1 MYRWVQKSNQNLQLQ
16 KKPKMGSLVGIVGF
30 SIKNWRIVIGVML
43 FAVIGGLLALD
54 RLPMDAEPDIPVPFV
69 TVQVVL
75 PGVSPEDSERL
86 LIKPMETEIKSIE
99 GVKQINSI
107 AATNIAQMT
116 IEFEISHD
124 LDKAL
129 TDVIEKVDR
138 ARADFP
144 REAREPI
151 IEEISTSTLPILVV
165 NLWGDAPERELQ
177 KRAKE
182 IQSRL
187 ESLPEVLEAKIT
199 GERTNVL
206 EAIIDPSKSESLNI
220 TIDEIS
226 LAVNNNN
233 SLVPAGAL
241 QTNNG
246 KFNIKVPGL
255 IEGTEDLSNIVIRR
269 GQNNSIIR
277 MSDIANI
284 RSGYKDTQNIAR
296 FNRRNSVSLEISK
309 RQGENILDTSE
320 KVQELV
326 DSIVK
331 GSDWPPTI
339 NVSYS
344 QSRAEYIEE
353 MVQELS
359 SSIINAVI
367 LVFIVCIA
375 ALGWRSAI
383 FVGWAIPASFL
394 IAFCLFYIQG
404 QTINMMILFGLILSV
419 GVLVDSAIVIVEYA
433 DRKMDE
439 GLTRSEAFQM
449 AGERMFWP
457 IVSSTATTL
466 VAFVPL
472 LFWETI
478 TGKFMSYM
486 PLTMIYV
493 LTASMLM
500 ALVFLPT
507 LGAIIGLKPKNNEKS
522 NAALL
527 AGKDGDPSKLTGFTG
542 LYVAFIK
549 KLIQYPLIVI
559 ACMFFLGIF
568 IFHIFSSSIEG
579 PPPKPIEFFTQTPS
593 DQIFVLARTRGNGTP
608 EQSMNIAKLLEDRI
622 AKIDGVESIYTVVG
636 PGAAGQGGEAAMNS
650 PDNVPIDATVRIYT
664 ELIPF
669 SDRNRTVRE
678 IIKDLEIASSNI
690 PGVLTEITA
699 ISQGPP
705 IDKDIGIQISSSDRD
720 SLKELTTLIHEK
732 LASIEGVYDTEDT
745 LPLPGVDWSM
755 QVDREEAGRLGLDIS
770 KIGNSLQFI
779 TEGTLIGRYRP
790 FNVDEE
796 VDIRLRYPKKS
807 RDITQLD
814 SLRIQTPQGAIP
826 ISNVVK
832 RIPKKREDKI
842 QRRDLSP
849 FYVVQG
855 NTQKGYATNK
865 QVELMR
871 NWIEETNIPSGTNIK
886 FLGQAE
892 ENSEAG
898 QFAIVAFI
906 SILLMMAVILLLQ
919 FNSFYH
925 VFLTLSAVIMS
936 IIGVMA
942 GLTFYSYISMILVL
956 TGVIALAGIVVNNNI
971 VLIDTYQRLKA
982 TGFDSEE
989 AAIRTAAQR
998 LRPVILTT
1006 TTTIVGLMP
1015 LVLGWR
1021 ANIFTGEF
1029 STLGSSVSDIWAP
1042 ISYVLSTGLGF
1053 ATILT
1058 LIITPVM
1065 LAMPTVLKKRILKY
1079 LPIFLSKRKKVI
1091 Q

>member
-1 MYRWVQKSNQNLQLQ
+1 
-16 KKPKMGSLVGIVGF
+16 MGSLVGIVGF
-30 SIKNWRIVIGVML
+30 SIKNWRMVIGIMV
-43 FAVIGGLLALD
+43 FAVLGGILALD

-75 PGVSPEDSERL
+75 PGISPEDSERL
-86 LIKPMETEIKSIE
+86 LVKPMETEIKSIE
-99 GVKQINSI
+99 GVKQINST
-107 AATNIAQMT
+107 AATNVAQIT

-144 REAREPI
+144 REAREPV
-151 IEEISTSTLPILVV
+151 IEEVSTSTLPILVV

-187 ESLPEVLEAKIT
+187 ESLAEVLEAKIS

-206 EAIIDPSKSESLNI
+206 EAVIDPSKSESLNV

-226 LAVNNNN
+226 LAVNRNN

-255 IEGTEDLSNIVIRR
+255 IESNNDLSNIVIRR
-269 GQNNSIIR
+269 NQNNSIIR
-277 MSDIANI
+277 VSDIAKVRN
-284 RSGYKDTQNIAR
+284 GYKDAQNIAR
-296 FNRRNSVSLEISK
+296 FNKRNSVSLEISK

-326 DSIVK
+326 NSITE
-331 GSDWPPTI
+331 GSDWPSTI
-339 NVSYS
+339 NVTYS

-404 QTINMMILFGLILSV
+404 ETINMMILFGLILSV

-439 GLTRSEAFQM
+439 GLPRREAFQM

-507 LGAIIGLKPKNNEKS
+507 LGSLIGFKPKNNEKS

-527 AGKDGDPSKLTGFTG
+527 AGKDGDPTKLIGFTG
-542 LYVAFIK
+542 LYVNFIK
-549 KLIQYPLIVI
+549 KLINYPLMVI
-559 ACMFFLGIF
+559 LGMFLLSFLIFQIF
-568 IFHIFSSSIEG
+568 ISSING
-579 PPPKPIEFFTQTPS
+579 IPPKPIEFFTQTPS

-608 EQSMNIAKLLEDRI
+608 EQSMNIATLLENRI
-622 AKIDGVESIYTVVG
+622 SEIEGVESVYTVVG
-636 PGAAGQGGEAAMNS
+636 PGAAGQGGEASLNS

-669 SDRNRTVRE
+669 SDRSRSVSD
-678 IIKDLEIASSNI
+678 IIEDLETASSNI

-705 IDKDIGIQISSSDRD
+705 MDKDIGIQISSDNREM
-720 SLKELTTLIHEK
+720 LKEITLLIHNK

-745 LPLPGVDWSM
+745 LQLPGVDWSM
-755 QVDREEAGRLGLDIS
+755 EVDRAEAGRLGLDIS
-770 KIGNSLQFI
+770 KIGESLQFI
-779 TEGTLIGRYRP
+779 TEGALIGRYRP
-790 FNVDEE
+790 LNVDDE
-796 VDIRLRYPKKS
+796 VDIRLRYPSSS
-807 RDITQLD
+807 RDLSQLD
-814 SLRIQTPQGAIP
+814 ILRIQTPQGAIP

-849 FYVVQG
+849 FYLVQG

-865 QVELMR
+865 QVELMQD
-871 NWIEETNIPSGTNIK
+871 WIKKENIPTGTNIK

-892 ENSEAG
+892 ENTEAG
-898 QFAIVAFI
+898 QFAIAAFI
-906 SILLMMAVILLLQ
+906 SILLMMGVILLLQ

-936 IIGVMA
+936 VIGVMA

-982 TGFDSEE
+982 TGFNSEE

-998 LRPVILTT
+998 LRPVVLTT
-1006 TTTIVGLMP
+1006 TTTIIGLMP

-1065 LAMPTVLKKRILKY
+1065 LAMPSVLKKRIQK
-1079 LPIFLSKRKKVI
+1079 FRSNNFFDRKKTI

>member
-1 MYRWVQKSNQNLQLQ
+1 
-16 KKPKMGSLVGIVGF
+16 MGSLVGIVGF
-30 SIKNWRIVIGVML
+30 SIKNWRMVIGIMV
-43 FAVIGGLLALD
+43 FAVLGGILALD

-75 PGVSPEDSERL
+75 PGISPEDSERL
-86 LIKPMETEIKSIE
+86 LVKPMETEIKSIE
-99 GVKQINSI
+99 GVKQINST
-107 AATNIAQMT
+107 AATNVAQIT

-144 REAREPI
+144 REAREPV
-151 IEEISTSTLPILVV
+151 IEEVSTSTLPILVV

-187 ESLPEVLEAKIT
+187 ESLAEVLEAKIS
-199 GERTNVL
+199 GERIDVL

-226 LAVNNNN
+226 LAVSRNN

-255 IEGTEDLSNIVIRR
+255 IESNNDLSNIVIRR
-269 GQNNSIIR
+269 NQNNSIIR
-277 MSDIANI
+277 MSDIAKVRN
-284 RSGYKDTQNIAR
+284 GYKDAQNIAR
-296 FNRRNSVSLEISK
+296 FNKRNSVSLEISK
-309 RQGENILDTSE
+309 RQGENILETSE

-326 DSIVK
+326 NSITESP
-331 GSDWPPTI
+331 GWPSTI
-339 NVSYS
+339 NVTYS

-375 ALGWRSAI
+375 ALGWRSAV

-404 QTINMMILFGLILSV
+404 ETINMMILFGLILSV

-439 GLTRSEAFQM
+439 GLPRREAFQM

-507 LGAIIGLKPKNNEKS
+507 LGSLIGFKPKNNEKS

-527 AGKDGDPSKLTGFTG
+527 AGKDGDPSKLIGFTG
-542 LYVAFIK
+542 LYVNFIK
-549 KLIQYPLIVI
+549 KLINYPLMVI
-559 ACMFFLGIF
+559 LGIF
-568 IFHIFSSSIEG
+568 LLSFLIFQMFISSING
-579 PPPKPIEFFTQTPS
+579 IPPKPIEFFTQTPS

-608 EQSMNIAKLLEDRI
+608 EQSMNIATLLEDRI
-622 AKIDGVESIYTVVG
+622 SEIEGVDSVYTVVG
-636 PGAAGQGGEAAMNS
+636 PGAAGQGGEASLNS
-650 PDNVPIDATVRIYT
+650 PDNVPIDATVRVYT

-669 SDRNRTVRE
+669 SDRSRSVSD
-678 IIKDLEIASSNI
+678 IIEDLEIASSNI

-705 IDKDIGIQISSSDRD
+705 MDKDIGIQISSDNREM
-720 SLKELTTLIHEK
+720 LKEVTLLIHNK

-755 QVDREEAGRLGLDIS
+755 EVDRAEAGRLGLDIS
-770 KIGNSLQFI
+770 KIGESLQFV
-779 TEGTLIGRYRP
+779 TEGALIGRYRP
-790 FNVDEE
+790 LNVDDE
-796 VDIRLRYPKKS
+796 VDIRLRYPSSS
-807 RDITQLD
+807 RDLSQLD
-814 SLRIQTPQGAIP
+814 ILRIQTPQGAIP

-832 RIPKKREDKI
+832 RVPKKREDKI

-849 FYVVQG
+849 FYLVQG

-865 QVELMR
+865 QVELMQD
-871 NWIEETNIPSGTNIK
+871 WIKKENIPTGTNIK

-892 ENSEAG
+892 ENTEAG
-898 QFAIVAFI
+898 QFAIAAFI
-906 SILLMMAVILLLQ
+906 SILLMMGVILLLQ

-936 IIGVMA
+936 VLGVMA

-982 TGFDSEE
+982 TGFSSEE

-998 LRPVILTT
+998 LRPVVLTT
-1006 TTTIVGLMP
+1006 TTTIIGLMP

-1058 LIITPVM
+1058 LIVTPVM
-1065 LAMPTVLKKRILKY
+1065 LAMPSVLKKRIQK
-1079 LPIFLSKRKKVI
+1079 FRSNNFFERKITI

>member
-1 MYRWVQKSNQNLQLQ
+1 MS
-16 KKPKMGSLVGIVGF
+16 SLVGIVGF
-30 SIKNWRIVIGVML
+30 SIKNWRMVIGIMV
-43 FAVIGGLLALD
+43 FAVLGGILALD

-75 PGVSPEDSERL
+75 PGISPEDSERL
-86 LIKPMETEIKSIE
+86 LVKPMETEIKSIE
-99 GVKQINSI
+99 GVKQINST
-107 AATNIAQMT
+107 AATNVAQIT
-116 IEFEISHD
+116 IEFEISHN

-144 REAREPI
+144 REAREPV
-151 IEEISTSTLPILVV
+151 IEEVSTSTLPILVV

-187 ESLPEVLEAKIT
+187 ESLAEVLEAKIS
-199 GERTNVL
+199 GERIDVL

-226 LAVNNNN
+226 LAVNRNN

-255 IEGTEDLSNIVIRR
+255 IESNNDLSNIVIRR
-269 GQNNSIIR
+269 NQNNSIIR
-277 MSDIANI
+277 MSDIANV
-284 RSGYKDTQNIAR
+284 RSGYKDAQNIAR
-296 FNRRNSVSLEISK
+296 FNKRNSVSLEISK

-326 DSIVK
+326 NSITN
-331 GSDWPPTI
+331 GPDWPSTI
-339 NVSYS
+339 NVTYS

-404 QTINMMILFGLILSV
+404 ETINMMILFGLILSV

-439 GLTRSEAFQM
+439 GLPRREAFQM

-507 LGAIIGLKPKNNEKS
+507 LGSLIGFKPKGNEKS

-527 AGKDGDPSKLTGFTG
+527 AGKDGDPSKLIGFTG
-542 LYVAFIK
+542 LYVNFIK
-549 KLIQYPLIVI
+549 KLINYPLMVI
-559 ACMFFLGIF
+559 LGMFFLSFLIF
-568 IFHIFSSSIEG
+568 QMFIASING
-579 PPPKPIEFFTQTPS
+579 TPPKPIEFFTQTPS

-608 EQSMNIAKLLEDRI
+608 EQSIKIATLLENRI
-622 AKIDGVESIYTVVG
+622 SEIEGVDSVYTVVG
-636 PGAAGQGGEAAMNS
+636 PGAAGQGGEASLNS
-650 PDNVPIDATVRIYT
+650 PDNVPIDATVRVYT
-664 ELIPF
+664 ELTPF
-669 SDRNRTVRE
+669 SDRNRSVSD
-678 IIKDLEIASSNI
+678 IIEDLEIASSNI

-705 IDKDIGIQISSSDRD
+705 MDKDIGIQISSDNREM
-720 SLKELTTLIHEK
+720 LKEITLLIHNK
-732 LASIEGVYDTEDT
+732 LASIEGIYDTEDT

-755 QVDREEAGRLGLDIS
+755 EVDRAEAGRLGLDIT
-770 KIGNSLQFI
+770 KIGESLQFI
-779 TEGTLIGRYRP
+779 TEGALIGRYRP
-790 FNVDEE
+790 LDVDDE
-796 VDIRLRYPKKS
+796 VDIRLRYPSSS
-807 RDITQLD
+807 RDLSQLD
-814 SLRIQTPQGAIP
+814 ILRIQTSQGAIP

-832 RIPKKREDKI
+832 RVPKKREDKI

-849 FYVVQG
+849 FYLVQG

-865 QVELMR
+865 QVELMQD
-871 NWIEETNIPSGTNIK
+871 WIKEADIPTGTNIK

-892 ENSEAG
+892 ENTEAG
-898 QFAIVAFI
+898 QFAIAAFI
-906 SILLMMAVILLLQ
+906 SILLMMGVILLLQ

-936 IIGVMA
+936 VIGVMA
-942 GLTFYSYISMILVL
+942 GLTFYNYISMILVL

-982 TGFDSEE
+982 TGFSSEE

-998 LRPVILTT
+998 LRPVVLTT
-1006 TTTIVGLMP
+1006 TTTIIGLMP

-1065 LAMPTVLKKRILKY
+1065 LAMPSVLRKRIQ
-1079 LPIFLSKRKKVI
+1079 IFRSNNFFKRKKTI
-1091 Q
+1091 R

>member
-1 MYRWVQKSNQNLQLQ
+1 
-16 KKPKMGSLVGIVGF
+16 MGSLVGIVGF
-30 SIKNWRIVIGVML
+30 SIKNWRMVIGIMV
-43 FAVIGGLLALD
+43 FAVLGGILALD

-75 PGVSPEDSERL
+75 PGISPEDSERL
-86 LIKPMETEIKSIE
+86 LVKPMETEIKSIE
-99 GVKQINSI
+99 GVKQINST
-107 AATNIAQMT
+107 AATNVAQIT

-144 REAREPI
+144 REAREPV
-151 IEEISTSTLPILVV
+151 IEEVSTSTLPILVV

-187 ESLPEVLEAKIT
+187 ESLAEVLEAKIS

-206 EAIIDPSKSESLNI
+206 EAVIDPSKSESLNV

-226 LAVNNNN
+226 LAVNRNN

-255 IEGTEDLSNIVIRR
+255 IESNNDLSNIVIRR
-269 GQNNSIIR
+269 NQNNSIIR
-277 MSDIANI
+277 VSDIAKVRN
-284 RSGYKDTQNIAR
+284 GYKDAQNIAR
-296 FNRRNSVSLEISK
+296 FNKRNSVSLEISK

-326 DSIVK
+326 NSITE
-331 GSDWPPTI
+331 GSDWPSTI
-339 NVSYS
+339 NVTYS

-375 ALGWRSAI
+375 ALGWRSAV

-404 QTINMMILFGLILSV
+404 ETINMMILFGLILSV

-439 GLTRSEAFQM
+439 GLPRREAFQM

-507 LGAIIGLKPKNNEKS
+507 LGSLIGFKPKNNEKS

-527 AGKDGDPSKLTGFTG
+527 AGKDGDPSKLIGFTG
-542 LYVAFIK
+542 LYVNFIK
-549 KLIQYPLIVI
+549 KLINYPLMVI
-559 ACMFFLGIF
+559 LGMFLLSFLIF
-568 IFHIFSSSIEG
+568 QMFISSING
-579 PPPKPIEFFTQTPS
+579 IPPKPIEFFTQTPS

-608 EQSMNIAKLLEDRI
+608 EQSMNIATLLENRI
-622 AKIDGVESIYTVVG
+622 SEIEGVESVYTVVG
-636 PGAAGQGGEAAMNS
+636 PGAAGQGGEANLNS

-669 SDRNRTVRE
+669 SDRSRSVSD
-678 IIKDLEIASSNI
+678 IIEDLETASSNI

-705 IDKDIGIQISSSDRD
+705 MDKDIGIQISSDNREM
-720 SLKELTTLIHEK
+720 LKEITLLIHNK

-755 QVDREEAGRLGLDIS
+755 EVDRAEAGRLGLDIS
-770 KIGNSLQFI
+770 KIGESLQFI
-779 TEGTLIGRYRP
+779 TEGALIGRYRP
-790 FNVDEE
+790 LNVDDE
-796 VDIRLRYPKKS
+796 VDIRLRYPSSS
-807 RDITQLD
+807 RDLSQLD
-814 SLRIQTPQGAIP
+814 ILRIQTPQGAIP

-849 FYVVQG
+849 FYLVQG

-865 QVELMR
+865 QVELMQD
-871 NWIEETNIPSGTNIK
+871 WIKKENIPTGTNIK

-892 ENSEAG
+892 ENTEAG
-898 QFAIVAFI
+898 QFAIAAFI
-906 SILLMMAVILLLQ
+906 SILLMMGVILLLQ

-936 IIGVMA
+936 VIGVMA
-942 GLTFYSYISMILVL
+942 GLTLYSYISMILVL

-982 TGFDSEE
+982 TGFNSEE

-998 LRPVILTT
+998 LRPVVLTT
-1006 TTTIVGLMP
+1006 TTTIIGLMP

-1065 LAMPTVLKKRILKY
+1065 LAMPSVLKKRIQKFRSNY
-1079 LPIFLSKRKKVI
+1079 FFDRKKTI

>member
-1 MYRWVQKSNQNLQLQ
+1 
-16 KKPKMGSLVGIVGF
+16 MGSLVGIVGF
-30 SIKNWRIVIGVML
+30 SIKNWRMVIGIMV
-43 FAVIGGLLALD
+43 FAVLGGILALD

-75 PGVSPEDSERL
+75 PGISPEDSERL
-86 LIKPMETEIKSIE
+86 LVKPMETEIKSIE
-99 GVKQINSI
+99 GVKQINST
-107 AATNIAQMT
+107 AATNVAQIT

-144 REAREPI
+144 REAREPV
-151 IEEISTSTLPILVV
+151 IEEVSTSTLPILVV

-187 ESLPEVLEAKIT
+187 ESLAEVLEAKIS
-199 GERTNVL
+199 GERIDVL

-226 LAVNNNN
+226 LAVSRNN

-255 IEGTEDLSNIVIRR
+255 IESNNDLSNIVIRR
-269 GQNNSIIR
+269 NQNNSIIR
-277 MSDIANI
+277 MSDIAKVRN
-284 RSGYKDTQNIAR
+284 GYKDAQNIAR
-296 FNRRNSVSLEISK
+296 FNKRNSVSLEISK
-309 RQGENILDTSE
+309 RQGENILETSE

-326 DSIVK
+326 NSITESP
-331 GSDWPPTI
+331 GWPSTI
-339 NVSYS
+339 NVTYS

-375 ALGWRSAI
+375 ALGWRSAV

-404 QTINMMILFGLILSV
+404 ETINMMILFGLILSV

-439 GLTRSEAFQM
+439 GLPRREAFQM

-507 LGAIIGLKPKNNEKS
+507 LGSLIGFKPKNNEKS

-527 AGKDGDPSKLTGFTG
+527 AGKDGDPSKLIGFTG
-542 LYVAFIK
+542 LYVNFIK
-549 KLIQYPLIVI
+549 KLINYPLMVI
-559 ACMFFLGIF
+559 LGIF
-568 IFHIFSSSIEG
+568 LLSFLIFQMFISSING
-579 PPPKPIEFFTQTPS
+579 IPPKPIEFFTQTPS

-608 EQSMNIAKLLEDRI
+608 EQSMNIATLLEDRI
-622 AKIDGVESIYTVVG
+622 SEIEGVDSVYTVVG
-636 PGAAGQGGEAAMNS
+636 PGAAGQGGEASLNS
-650 PDNVPIDATVRIYT
+650 PDNVPIDATVRVYT

-669 SDRNRTVRE
+669 SDRSRSVSD
-678 IIKDLEIASSNI
+678 IIEDLEIASSNI

-705 IDKDIGIQISSSDRD
+705 MDKDIGIQISSDNREM
-720 SLKELTTLIHEK
+720 LKEVTLLIHNK

-755 QVDREEAGRLGLDIS
+755 EVDRAEAGRLGLDIS
-770 KIGNSLQFI
+770 KIGESLQFV
-779 TEGTLIGRYRP
+779 TEGALIGRYRP
-790 FNVDEE
+790 LNVDDE
-796 VDIRLRYPKKS
+796 VDIRLRYPSSS
-807 RDITQLD
+807 RDLSQLD
-814 SLRIQTPQGAIP
+814 ILRIQTPQGAIP

-832 RIPKKREDKI
+832 RVPKKREDKI

-849 FYVVQG
+849 FYLVQG

-865 QVELMR
+865 QVELMQD
-871 NWIEETNIPSGTNIK
+871 WIKKENIPTGTNIK

-892 ENSEAG
+892 ENTEAG
-898 QFAIVAFI
+898 QFAIAAFI
-906 SILLMMAVILLLQ
+906 SILLMMGVILLLQ

-936 IIGVMA
+936 VIGVMA

-982 TGFDSEE
+982 TGFSSEE

-998 LRPVILTT
+998 LRPVVLTT
-1006 TTTIVGLMP
+1006 TTTIIGLMP

-1058 LIITPVM
+1058 LIVTPVM
-1065 LAMPTVLKKRILKY
+1065 LAMPSVLKKRIQK
-1079 LPIFLSKRKKVI
+1079 FRSNNFFERKITI

>member
-1 MYRWVQKSNQNLQLQ
+1 
-16 KKPKMGSLVGIVGF
+16 MGSLVGIVGF
-30 SIKNWRIVIGVML
+30 SIKNWRMVIGIMV
-43 FAVIGGLLALD
+43 FAVLGGILALD

-75 PGVSPEDSERL
+75 PGISPEDSERL
-86 LIKPMETEIKSIE
+86 LVKPMETEIKSIE
-99 GVKQINSI
+99 GVKQINST
-107 AATNIAQMT
+107 AATNVAQIT

-144 REAREPI
+144 REAREPV
-151 IEEISTSTLPILVV
+151 IEEVSTSTLPILVV

-187 ESLPEVLEAKIT
+187 ESLAEVLEAKIS
-199 GERTNVL
+199 GERIDVL

-226 LAVNNNN
+226 LAVNRNN

-255 IEGTEDLSNIVIRR
+255 IENNNDLSNIVIRR
-269 GQNNSIIR
+269 NQNNSIIR
-277 MSDIANI
+277 MSDIAKVRN
-284 RSGYKDTQNIAR
+284 GYKDAQNIAR
-296 FNRRNSVSLEISK
+296 FNKRNSVSLEISK
-309 RQGENILDTSE
+309 RQGENILDTSA

-326 DSIVK
+326 NSITESP
-331 GSDWPPTI
+331 GWPSTI
-339 NVSYS
+339 NVTYS

-375 ALGWRSAI
+375 ALGWRSAV
-383 FVGWAIPASFL
+383 FVGWAIPDSFL

-404 QTINMMILFGLILSV
+404 ETINMMILFGLILSV

-439 GLTRSEAFQM
+439 GLPRREAFQM

-507 LGAIIGLKPKNNEKS
+507 LGSLIGFKPKNNEKS

-527 AGKDGDPSKLTGFTG
+527 AGEDGDPSKLIGFTG
-542 LYVAFIK
+542 LYVNFIK
-549 KLIQYPLIVI
+549 KLINYPLMVI
-559 ACMFFLGIF
+559 LGMFLLSFLIF
-568 IFHIFSSSIEG
+568 QMFISSING
-579 PPPKPIEFFTQTPS
+579 IPPKPIEFFTQTPS

-608 EQSMNIAKLLEDRI
+608 EQSMNIATLLEDRI
-622 AKIDGVESIYTVVG
+622 SEIEGVDSVYTVVG
-636 PGAAGQGGEAAMNS
+636 PGAAGQGGEASLNS
-650 PDNVPIDATVRIYT
+650 PDNVPIDATVRVYT

-669 SDRNRTVRE
+669 SDRSRSVSD
-678 IIKDLEIASSNI
+678 IIEDLEIASSNI

-705 IDKDIGIQISSSDRD
+705 MDKDIGIQISSDNREM
-720 SLKELTTLIHEK
+720 LKEVTLLIHKK

-755 QVDREEAGRLGLDIS
+755 EVDRAEAGRLGLDIS
-770 KIGNSLQFI
+770 KIGDSLQFV
-779 TEGTLIGRYRP
+779 TEGALIGRYRP
-790 FNVDEE
+790 LNVDDE
-796 VDIRLRYPKKS
+796 VDIRLRYPSSS
-807 RDITQLD
+807 RDLSQLD
-814 SLRIQTPQGAIP
+814 ILRIQTPQGAIP

-832 RIPKKREDKI
+832 RVPIKREDKI

-849 FYVVQG
+849 FYLVQG

-865 QVELMR
+865 QVELMQD
-871 NWIEETNIPSGTNIK
+871 WIKKENIPPGTNIK

-892 ENSEAG
+892 ENTEAG
-898 QFAIVAFI
+898 QFAIAAFI
-906 SILLMMAVILLLQ
+906 SILLMMGVILLLQ

-936 IIGVMA
+936 VIGVMA

-982 TGFDSEE
+982 TGFSSEE

-998 LRPVILTT
+998 LRPVVLTT
-1006 TTTIVGLMP
+1006 TTTIIGLMP

-1058 LIITPVM
+1058 LIVTPVM
-1065 LAMPTVLKKRILKY
+1065 LAMPSVLKKRIQK
-1079 LPIFLSKRKKVI
+1079 FRSNNFFERKKTI
-1091 Q
+1091 QLPQ

>member
-1 MYRWVQKSNQNLQLQ
+1 MNALI
-16 KKPKMGSLVGIVGF
+16 GIVGF
-30 SIKNWRIVIGVML
+30 SIRNWRMVIGVMI
-43 FAVIGGLLALD
+43 FAVLGGVLSLD
-54 RLPMDAEPDIPVPFV
+54 RLPVDAEPDIPVPYV
-69 TVQVVL
+69 TVKVVL

-86 LIKPMETEIKSIE
+86 LVRPMETEIKSIE
-99 GVKQINSI
+99 GIKQINSI
-107 AATNIAQMT
+107 AATNVAQIT
-116 IEFEISHD
+116 VEFDISHD

-129 TDVIEKVDR
+129 SDVIEKVDR

-144 REAREPI
+144 KEALEPI
-151 IEEISTSTLPILVV
+151 IEEVSTSTLPIIVV

-182 IQSRL
+182 VQSRL
-187 ESLPEVLEAKIT
+187 ETLPEVLEAKIT
-199 GERTNVL
+199 GERINVL
-206 EAIIDPSKSESLNI
+206 EAIVDPSKADSLNI
-220 TIDEIS
+220 TIDEIL
-226 LAVNNNN
+226 LAVNQNNT
-233 SLVPAGAL
+233 LVPTGSL

-255 IEGTEDLSNIVIRR
+255 IEESKDLSNTVIRR
-269 GQNNSIIR
+269 GENDSIIR
-277 MSDIANI
+277 MSDIATVRN
-284 RSGYKDTQNIAR
+284 GYKDIENIAR
-296 FNRRNSVSLEISK
+296 FNKRNSVSLEISK
-309 RQGENILDTSE
+309 RQGENILETE
-320 KVQELV
+320 TKVQEVL
-326 DSIVK
+326 SSMTK
-331 GSDWPPTI
+331 SSDWPSTI
-339 NVSYS
+339 NITYS
-344 QSRAEYIEE
+344 QSRAQYIRE
-353 MVQELS
+353 MVKELS

-439 GLTRSEAFQM
+439 GLPRREAFQM

-507 LGAIIGLKPKNNEKS
+507 LGSLIGFKPTNNEKS

-527 AGKDGDPSKLTGFTG
+527 AGVDGDPSQLKGFTG
-542 LYVAFIK
+542 LYVATIK
-549 KLIQYPLIVI
+549 LLIKYPLLVISTLILICILIVQ
-559 ACMFFLGIF
+559 IF
-568 IFHIFSSSIEG
+568 NSSVDG

-608 EQSMNIAKLLEDRI
+608 EQSMRIATLLEDRI
-622 AKIDGVESIYTVVG
+622 TKIEGIQSVYTIVG
-636 PGAAGQGGEAAMNS
+636 PGAAGQGGEASMNS
-650 PDNVPIDATVRIYT
+650 PDNVPIDSSVRIYT

-669 SDRNRTVRE
+669 SERERTISN
-678 IIKDLEIASSNI
+678 IIEDLEIASSNI

-699 ISQGPP
+699 IGQGPP
-705 IDKDIGIQISSSDRD
+705 IDKDIGIQISSNNRNL
-720 SLKELTTLIHEK
+720 LKKYTLLIHDK
-732 LASIEGVYDTEDT
+732 LASVDGVYDTEDT
-745 LPLPGVDWSM
+745 LPLPGIDWSLK
-755 QVDREEAGRLGLDIS
+755 VDRAEAGRLGLDIEN
-770 KIGNSLQFI
+770 IGNSLQFV
-779 TEGTLIGRYRP
+779 TEGALIGRYRP
-790 FNVDEE
+790 LDVDEE
-796 VDIRLRYPKKS
+796 VDIRLRYPS
-807 RDITQLD
+807 SARDISQLD

-832 RIPKKREDKI
+832 RLPNDREDKI
-842 QRRDLSP
+842 ARRDLMP
-849 FYVVQG
+849 FYLVQG
-855 NTQKGYATNK
+855 NTKKGYATNK
-865 QVELMR
+865 QVELLK
-871 NWIEETNIPSGTNIK
+871 NWIKEEANIPAEIKIK

-892 ENSEAG
+892 ENAEAG
-898 QFAIVAFI
+898 QFAIAAFI
-906 SILLMMAVILLLQ
+906 SILLMMGVILLLQ

-925 VFLTLSAVIMS
+925 VFLTLSAVVIS
-936 IIGVMA
+936 VFGVMA
-942 GLTFYSYISMILVL
+942 GLIFYSYISMILVL

-971 VLIDTYQRLKA
+971 VLIDTYQRLTKA
-982 TGFDSEE
+982 GFKSEE

-998 LRPVILTT
+998 LRPVVLTT

-1015 LVLGWR
+1015 LVLGWS

-1029 STLGSSVSDIWAP
+1029 STLGSSTSDIWAP
-1042 ISYVLSTGLGF
+1042 ISYVLSAGLGF

-1065 LAMPTVLKKRILKY
+1065 LAMPSVLKKRIQK
-1079 LPIFLSKRKKVI
+1079 FRSSNFFDRKKTI

>member
-1 MYRWVQKSNQNLQLQ
+1 
-16 KKPKMGSLVGIVGF
+16 
-30 SIKNWRIVIGVML
+30 
-43 FAVIGGLLALD
+43 
-54 RLPMDAEPDIPVPFV
+54 
-69 TVQVVL
+69 
-75 PGVSPEDSERL
+75 
-86 LIKPMETEIKSIE
+86 
-99 GVKQINSI
+99 
-107 AATNIAQMT
+107 
-116 IEFEISHD
+116 
-124 LDKAL
+124 
-129 TDVIEKVDR
+129 
-138 ARADFP
+138 
-144 REAREPI
+144 
-151 IEEISTSTLPILVV
+151 
-165 NLWGDAPERELQ
+165 
-177 KRAKE
+177 
-182 IQSRL
+182 
-187 ESLPEVLEAKIT
+187 
-199 GERTNVL
+199 
-206 EAIIDPSKSESLNI
+206 
-220 TIDEIS
+220 
-226 LAVNNNN
+226 
-233 SLVPAGAL
+233 
-241 QTNNG
+241 
-246 KFNIKVPGL
+246 
-255 IEGTEDLSNIVIRR
+255 
-269 GQNNSIIR
+269 
-277 MSDIANI
+277 
-284 RSGYKDTQNIAR
+284 
-296 FNRRNSVSLEISK
+296 
-309 RQGENILDTSE
+309 
-320 KVQELV
+320 
-326 DSIVK
+326 
-331 GSDWPPTI
+331 
-339 NVSYS
+339 
-344 QSRAEYIEE
+344 
-353 MVQELS
+353 
-359 SSIINAVI
+359 
-367 LVFIVCIA
+367 
-375 ALGWRSAI
+375 
-383 FVGWAIPASFL
+383 
-394 IAFCLFYIQG
+394 
-404 QTINMMILFGLILSV
+404 
-419 GVLVDSAIVIVEYA
+419 
-433 DRKMDE
+433 
-439 GLTRSEAFQM
+439 
-449 AGERMFWP
+449 
-457 IVSSTATTL
+457 
-466 VAFVPL
+466 
-472 LFWETI
+472 
-478 TGKFMSYM
+478 
-486 PLTMIYV
+486 
-493 LTASMLM
+493 
-500 ALVFLPT
+500 
-507 LGAIIGLKPKNNEKS
+507 
-522 NAALL
+522 
-527 AGKDGDPSKLTGFTG
+527 
-542 LYVAFIK
+542 
-549 KLIQYPLIVI
+549 
-559 ACMFFLGIF
+559 
-568 IFHIFSSSIEG
+568 
-579 PPPKPIEFFTQTPS
+579 
-593 DQIFVLARTRGNGTP
+593 
-608 EQSMNIAKLLEDRI
+608 
-622 AKIDGVESIYTVVG
+622 VESIYTVVG

-705 IDKDIGIQISSSDRD
+705 IDKDIGIQISSSDRA
-720 SLKELTTLIHEK
+720 SLKELTSLIHEK

-871 NWIEETNIPSGTNIK
+871 NWIEETNIPSGTSIK

-1029 STLGSSVSDIWAP
+1029 STLGSSV
-1042 ISYVLSTGLGF
+1042 
-1053 ATILT
+1053 LT